1 MAAFT
6 CRVCGNEFSLP
17 QHVLDRYPGWN
28 PQLCT
33 KHRATASAAT
43 PEGSRPRRGRSGTEK
58 LMTPTEV
65 LDRYSEG
72 PLSGVFTD
80 GASVP
85 NPGPGGWGAVY
96 AVDDQV
102 VAERHGRHPDT
113 TNNRMEL
120 TALIEGVALVP
131 GDTPATVYSDSRV
144 SVRTITEWAEGWER
158 RGWKRKSGPVE
169 NLDLVK
175 GRVRGISGSTRTE
188 APVDSRPRGS
198 EVE

>member
-1 MAAFT
+1 
-6 CRVCGNEFSLP
+6 
-17 QHVLDRYPGWN
+17 
-28 PQLCT
+28 
-33 KHRATASAAT
+33 
-43 PEGSRPRRGRSGTEK
+43 
-58 LMTPTEV
+58 MTPTEV

-102 VAERHGRHPDT
+102 VAERQGRHPDT

-175 GRVRGISGSTRTE
+175 AAYAAYR
-188 APVDSRPRGS
+188 ARPELKLQWIAGHAGLRWN
-198 EVE
+198 EYADALANTWRRPDA